1 MVQLNQ
7 PIHSCPYI
15 RVDGT
20 EATVEFY
27 LLDNMV
33 EHIGYQRPTP
43 SGSLFYIVRDYY
55 PQSMK
60 LFDHL
65 RNNLKWN
72 NVDDNPYKLC
82 LTKGERSIHCMGDH
96 GESWESNCLSMR
108 DNVDKE
114 LEVSYNSAL
123 LNLYSSGQ
131 DWIMYHSDRDSKGP
145 IESVASISLGS
156 SRYFYL
162 RNNSTREVIRTE
174 VRSGD
179 MVVMI
184 GVQSTHKHTIRW
196 MPEAG
201 SRISITLRKLR

>member
-1 MVQLNQ
+1 MVQLARF
-7 PIHSCPYI
+7 IHSCPYL

-20 EATVEFY
+20 ETTAEFY
-27 LLDNMV
+27 LSDSRV
-33 EHIGYQRPTP
+33 EQMGYQKPIP

-55 PQSMK
+55 PESEK
-60 LFDHL
+60 LFDNLHK
-65 RNNLKWN
+65 NLKWN
-72 NVDDNPYKLC
+72 KVDENPYKLC
-82 LTKGERSIHCMGDH
+82 LTKGERSIHCMGEH

-114 LEVSYNSAL
+114 LGVNYNSAL
-123 LNLYSSGQ
+123 LNLYDNGH

-162 RNNSTREVIRTE
+162 RNNETRAVIRTE

-184 GVQSTHKHTIRW
+184 GVQHSHKHTIRW

-201 SRISITLRKLR
+201 PRISVTLRKLR